1 MGNGFLLGIDIG
13 TSGCK
18 ITIFDFEGRVIRSI
32 TETYQTSYP
41 YPGWVEQDANEWWG
55 AVCRG
60 IRQLIETAAINT
72 KNITGIGVDGHGWTC
87 LPIDKSG
94 QPLRNAM
101 IWLDRRSIKQAEY
114 LKKEFGEIFLSRLN
128 GNPVD
133 PAYVLP
139 KILWIREE
147 EPEIFKKT
155 HFFLQSNSFIGYK
168 LTGNASQDYS
178 QSYGYHCFDL
188 KKGVWD
194 STVAE
199 KLNFSLDL
207 IPPLYHCHEK
217 IGSITDKAAAET
229 GLVSGIPVVAGGLDA
244 ACSTLGAGVIN
255 PGQTQ
260 EQGGQAGG
268 MSILLDKPKMHP
280 KLILGYHVLP
290 DKWLLQGGTVGGGG
304 TLKWFADQLGAF
316 EQALAE
322 KNEKSVFEIISD
334 EVAQIGPGSDGLIFL
349 PYMLGERSPIWNSNA
364 RGVFFGLSYHKTRAH
379 LIRSIMEGV
388 GFSLLHNLMTAAE
401 VNARVDELN
410 SVGGSSNSYVWT
422 QIKADITGKVINVP
436 YSDHAASLGA
446 AILAGVGN
454 GVYQDFNEAVVRT
467 VRVQRR
473 HIPNP
478 ETHRLYQKYYQLYL
492 DLYENLKGCYEILAK
507 IDL

>member
-1 MGNGFLLGIDIG
+1 MGKEFLLGIDIG

-18 ITIFDFEGRVIRSI
+18 ITIFDFEGHVIRWI
-32 TETYQTSYP
+32 TETYQTFYP
-41 YPGWVEQDANEWWG
+41 SPGRVEQDANEWWR

-60 IRQLIETAAINT
+60 IKHLTAMTAINPE
-72 KNITGIGVDGHGWTC
+72 NIAGIGVDGHGWTC
-87 LPIDKSG
+87 LPMDKFG
-94 QPLRNAM
+94 QPLSPAM
-101 IWLDRRSIKQAEY
+101 IWLDRRSVRQAEY
-114 LKKEFGEIFLSRLN
+114 LKKEFGANFLTELN

-139 KILWIREE
+139 KILWLRGE

-155 HFFLQSNSFIGYK
+155 HFFLQSNSFIVYK
-168 LTGNASQDYS
+168 LTGIASQDYS
-178 QSYGYHCFDL
+178 QSYGYHCFDI
-188 KKGVWD
+188 KKGVWN

-199 KLNFSLDL
+199 TLNLSLDL
-207 IPPLYHCHEK
+207 IPPLSKCHENV
-217 IGSITDKAAAET
+217 GFVSDNAATET

-244 ACSTLGAGVIN
+244 ACSTLGAGVVN

-268 MSILLDKPKMHP
+268 MSMVLDEPKIHP

-304 TLKWFADQLGAF
+304 TLKWFANQLGAF
-316 EQALAE
+316 EQKLADE
-322 KNEKSVFEIISD
+322 NGKSVFEILSD
-334 EVAQIGPGSDGLIFL
+334 EAAQIGPGSDGLVFL

-388 GFSLLHNLMTAAE
+388 GFSLLHNLMTALE
-401 VNARVDELN
+401 VNAAVNELN
-410 SVGGSSNSYVWT
+410 SVGGSSNSHVWT

-436 YSDHAASLGA
+436 YSDHATPLGA

-454 GVYQDFNEAVVRT
+454 GVYQDFNEAVTRVVRIH
-467 VRVQRR
+467 RR
-473 HIPNP
+473 HMPNG
-478 ETHRLYQKYYQLYL
+478 ESHRLYRKYFQLYL
-492 DLYENLKGCYEILAK
+492 DLYENLKDCYETLAK
-507 IDL
+507 IEL